1 MAFSDPQAVGVA
13 RDEKIILPMQTTLNI
28 LETVLLILAI
38 LIALGLAATIAIA
51 LLKVLK
57 TRRDAGK
64 DSSEGELEL
73 TALDKELSARV
84 QEVKRSLLPEKE
96 RKKLSKDKSKE
107 EKTYQSTVFVID
119 FNPSLRA
126 HEVEVLRREID
137 VISQSATNKDEVVV
151 RIDSPGGT
159 VNGYGHAASQLLRIH
174 NAGIPLTICVDEVA
188 ASGGYMCAAVA
199 DKIIAAPF
207 AYIGSIGVVAGMPNF
222 VGLMNKL
229 GVSYLELTAGNNKR
243 TLTPF
248 SEPTP
253 EKKAIELERLQAIHD
268 AFKNLIRQRRPNLD
282 IDKVADGNYWLAV
295 DAKELGLVDV
305 IQTSDEYLIQQ
316 SQANRRILKVSY
328 KDEKP
333 GLFSKLMQ
341 LIG

>member
-1 MAFSDPQAVGVA
+1 
-13 RDEKIILPMQTTLNI
+13 MQTALNL
-28 LETVLLILAI
+28 LETVLLVLTI
-38 LIALGLAATIAIA
+38 LIALGVATGLMILLVRA
-51 LLKVLK
+51 LRG
-57 TRRDAGK
+57 RRGGK
-64 DSSEGELEL
+64 IEGEGELEL
-73 TALDKELSARV
+73 ISLDKELADRV
-84 QEVKRSLLPEKE
+84 AEVKRSLLPEKE
-96 RKKLSKDKSKE
+96 RKKRLKSKG
-107 EKTYQSTVFVID
+107 EKGKAEKKYDSTVFVID
-119 FNPSLRA
+119 FHPSLRA

-137 VISQSATNKDEVVV
+137 VITQAATKQDEVVV

-159 VNGYGHAASQLLRIH
+159 VNGYGHAASQLLRVH

-222 VGLMNKL
+222 VGLMNKI
-229 GVSYLELTAGNNKR
+229 GVSYLELTAGKNKR

-253 EKKAIELERLQAIHD
+253 QKEAIELERLQAIHD
-268 AFKNLIRQRRPNLD
+268 AFKDLIRQRRPNLD
-282 IDKVADGNYWLAV
+282 IDQVADGNYWLAV
-295 DAKELGLVDV
+295 NAKELGLVDV

-328 KDEKP
+328 KDEKS
-333 GLFSKLMQ
+333 GLLSKM
-341 LIG
+341 IEAFG